1 MPSIPEPVPVA
12 GYAEPQFEV
21 ADLACMKPEFIVEQK
36 IAGRLD
42 RILGVPPRAVAD
54 RLASGDQLTRDDLRA
69 MSPDE
74 VLEAK
79 AAGRLDDLLGT
90 TTPTNS

>member
-1 MPSIPEPVPVA
+1 MPEPQPVP
-12 GYAEPQFEV
+12 GYIAEQYEV
-21 ADLACMKPEFIVEQK
+21 GDLAAMKPDEIVEAK
-36 IAGRLD
+36 LAGHLD

-79 AAGRLDDLLGT
+79 AAGRLDALLGT

>member
-1 MPSIPEPVPVA
+1 MPEPKRVP
-12 GYAEPQFEV
+12 GYIVGQYEV

-42 RILGVPPRAVAD
+42 RILGVPPREVAD
-54 RLASGDQLTRDDLRA
+54 RLASGAQLTRADLA
-69 MSPDE
+69 GMSPDE
-74 VLEAK
+74 VVAAK

-90 TTPTNS
+90 TTPTADR